1 MEVNK
6 TYVRTADTEEME
18 ELARSSGEVRG
29 AALITDVEYVRRHFG
44 AEMLQRIE
52 FITRELGYHIEYR
65 AIRATEWYPVIL
77 RPVSLFAIRKAL
89 DWDDERLRKMGRS
102 APQYSIITKFMIR
115 YFSSVEELAE
125 KLQTYWH
132 HNYSTGSLR
141 GMVIDRSA
149 FVCLSDFS
157 LPPILSTYL
166 EGYFVGVLGMV
177 IGKNEWITVRKTER
191 WHTHNECND
200 FILRW

>member
-1 MEVNK
+1 M
-6 TYVRTADTEEME
+6 YVRTTDTEEME
-18 ELARSSGEVRG
+18 KLARSSGEVRG
-29 AALITDVEYVRRHFG
+29 AALLTDVEYVRRYFG
-44 AEMLQRIE
+44 GEMLQRIE
-52 FITRELGYHIEYR
+52 FITRELGYHIEYK
-65 AIRATEWYPVIL
+65 AIKATEWYPVIL

-102 APQYSIITKFMIR
+102 APQYSIITQFMIR

-125 KLQTYWH
+125 KLRTYWR

-191 WHTHNECND
+191 WHTDNECND